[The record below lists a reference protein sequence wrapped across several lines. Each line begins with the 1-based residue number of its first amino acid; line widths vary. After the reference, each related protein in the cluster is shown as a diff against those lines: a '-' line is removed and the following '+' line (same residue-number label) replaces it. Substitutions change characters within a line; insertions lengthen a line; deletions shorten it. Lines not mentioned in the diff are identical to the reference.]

1 MPEWLSVVPPLLA
14 IAVAVWKREVVVALC
29 SGILLSEWLMVCRG
43 LLAGETPPW
52 QWFISPVSAVVQS
65 LERAVAVF
73 EGGNTRVLLF
83 CLLVGALIELM
94 RVSGGVQAFVAGLS
108 RRGLGK
114 TPRQA
119 GVLTMMVGV
128 LVWMETSM
136 SCLAAGLVGMPL
148 FDRFNLSRER
158 LAFILDSTCAPISVI
173 ILFNG
178 WGGYVLGLISEE
190 SYGINAPVN
199 VLIGSIG
206 FNFYALLILLF
217 VGFTAITGRTFGPL
231 RRLEADMAPPT
242 PDGHN
247 PAAAL
252 AGDDVVAGKTRYMLL
267 PLAMMV
273 VLMIVF
279 LIQTGSG
286 SRAVLWSVSLA
297 LIVTLIV
304 LVRERVFSYPRA
316 LELSYQGMGKLL
328 PLVLLML
335 LAFTIGKSCR
345 ELGTGVFVAGWIG
358 TTLPAFAIA
367 PLLFLAGGLMSF
379 TTGTSWGTFAI
390 LIPVGM
396 PLAAAFGLPHSLL
409 LAAILGGGVFGD
421 HCSPISDTTLV
432 ASLAAG
438 CDLLDH
444 VRTQLP
450 YALVAGGLSLVF
462 YTLAGFI
469 LG

>member
-1 MPEWLSVVPPLLA
+1 
-14 IAVAVWKREVVVALC
+14 
-29 SGILLSEWLMVCRG
+29 MVCRDLNEKTAAAWEW
-43 LLAGETPPW
+43 LL
-52 QWFISPVSAVVQS
+52 SPGTAVVQA

-83 CLLVGALIELM
+83 CLLVGGLIELM
-94 RVSGGVQAFVAGLS
+94 RVSGGVKGFVASLS

-119 GVLTMMVGV
+119 GILTMMVGV

-136 SCLAAGLVGMPL
+136 SCLAAGMVGMPL
-148 FDRFNLSRER
+148 FDRFKLSRER

-178 WGGYVLGLISEE
+178 WGGYVLGLISED
-190 SYGINAPVN
+190 SYQIASPVN
-199 VLIGSIG
+199 VLVGSIG
-206 FNFYALLILLF
+206 FNFYALLILGL
-217 VGFTAITGRTFGPL
+217 VAFTVISGRTFGPL
-231 RRLEADMAPPT
+231 RRAEAE
-242 PDGHN
+242 
-247 PAAAL
+247 L
-252 AGDDVVAGKTRYMLL
+252 AVREESAEAVADRLGQDEIAVGKTRYMLL
-267 PLAMMV
+267 PLAIMV

-286 SRAVLWSVSLA
+286 SRSVLWSVSIA
-297 LIVTLIV
+297 LVVTV
-304 LVRERVFSYPRA
+304 VYMVRDGAFSYPRA
-316 LELSYQGMGKLL
+316 LELGYQGMGKLL

-358 TTLPAFAIA
+358 TTLPAVAIA
-367 PLLFLAGGLMSF
+367 PLLFLAGALMSF

-396 PLAAAFGLPHSLL
+396 PLAATFGLPHSLF

-450 YALVAGGLSLVF
+450 YALVAGGGALIL
-462 YTLAGFI
+462 YTLAG
-469 LG
+469 LVLQAG